1 MGEVFLDKTI
11 SLLSSD
17 KQKARSDDLKHIFQ
31 QNKKSSKLQTLNDKA
46 CHKIFESL
54 FRFVAAERS
63 IYNRAQKSSKTPS
76 ASRLSTCASV
86 LRMAVDLFL
95 RNLRIKTVR
104 AIVDHITETIPAP
117 GEGLWEPL
125 SLDYTKCL
133 ASLLRYRPHTEHL
146 DEEDWE
152 NLISFCLASISPQ
165 ENEESQL
172 SIRSGYRSV
181 PEDQDASDS
190 RSTPQGLPSPP
201 PHINAVVTKVM
212 FDQSE
217 LVRSVLLGLV
227 PVIRRLWATKLQL
240 LKEELISTLM
250 LSMVVLVDTARK
262 DPSES
267 LAHDI
272 EALASTLHSEYVKR
286 AEKEILQIDETTLY
300 HNEACR
306 SRPVYGPCLG
316 TARSEH
322 NWTVLWLIAELLKL
336 SDGIHTRIKSE
347 SESVREGSN
356 KRQRFSSEIQDV
368 FRDSVS
374 ATGTRRICALQLI
387 PFLESEVDI
396 ETKESFLKQLFLN
409 VSDGN
414 DAVSSWTMVA
424 LTSRTYYACILI
436 SGDIESCVQP
446 SEYDFAVRL
455 VGLLSSYG
463 DNAVTLDFCQWAIRY
478 LRLVLKAMGL
488 NCTNEDTARS
498 WVGSTNLDTDM

>member
-1 MGEVFLDKTI
+1 
-11 SLLSSD
+11 
-17 KQKARSDDLKHIFQ
+17 
-31 QNKKSSKLQTLNDKA
+31 
-46 CHKIFESL
+46 
-54 FRFVAAERS
+54 
-63 IYNRAQKSSKTPS
+63 
-76 ASRLSTCASV
+76 
-86 LRMAVDLFL
+86 MAVDLLL

-104 AIVDHITETIPAP
+104 AIVDHITETIPVP

-152 NLISFCLASISPQ
+152 NLINFCLASISPQ
-165 ENEESQL
+165 ENEKSQL

-190 RSTPQGLPSPP
+190 RSIPSRIAIAPASVSRERHGGNRNVIEEVVTCIQLLTTSPNPPLQTTAQSILHGLSEFVESSVAGNA
-201 PHINAVVTKVM
+201 HQLAFNSINAVVTKVM

-227 PVIRRLWATKLQL
+227 PVIRRLWATKLQI

-250 LSMVVLVDTARK
+250 LSMIVLVDTARK

-272 EALASTLHSEYVKR
+272 EALASTLHSEHVKR
-286 AEKEILQIDETTLY
+286 AEKEVLQIDETTLY

-316 TARSEH
+316 AARSEH
-322 NWTVLWLIAELLKL
+322 NWTVLWLTAELLKL
-336 SDGIHTRIKSE
+336 SDGIHARIKSE
-347 SESVREGSN
+347 SVRECSN

-396 ETKESFLKQLFLN
+396 ETKESFFKQLVLN

-424 LTSRTYYACILI
+424 LTR
-436 SGDIESCVQP
+436 
-446 SEYDFAVRL
+446 
-455 VGLLSSYG
+455 
-463 DNAVTLDFCQWAIRY
+463 
-478 LRLVLKAMGL
+478 
-488 NCTNEDTARS
+488 
-498 WVGSTNLDTDM
+498 

>member
-1 MGEVFLDKTI
+1 
-11 SLLSSD
+11 
-17 KQKARSDDLKHIFQ
+17 
-31 QNKKSSKLQTLNDKA
+31 
-46 CHKIFESL
+46 
-54 FRFVAAERS
+54 
-63 IYNRAQKSSKTPS
+63 
-76 ASRLSTCASV
+76 
-86 LRMAVDLFL
+86 MAVDLFL
-95 RNLRIKTVR
+95 KNLRIKTVR
-104 AIVDHITETIPAP
+104 AVIDHIIETIPVP

-133 ASLLRYRPHTEHL
+133 ASLLRHRPHTEHL

-152 NLISFCLASISPQ
+152 NLVSFCLASISPR

-181 PEDQDASDS
+181 PDDQDASDS
-190 RSTPQGLPSPP
+190 HSTPSRMTVAPTSVSRERHGGNRNVIEEVVICIQLLTRSPNPPLQTTAQNILHGLSEFVESPVAGNA
-201 PHINAVVTKVM
+201 HQLAFNSINAVVTKVM

-227 PVIRRLWATKLQL
+227 PVIRRLWATKLQI
-240 LKEELISTLM
+240 LKEELLTTLM
-250 LSMVVLVDTARK
+250 LSMIVLVNTAQK
-262 DPSES
+262 APSES

-272 EALASTLHSEYVKR
+272 EGLASTLHSEYVR
-286 AEKEILQIDETTLY
+286 RPEKEILQIDETTLY

-316 TARSEH
+316 IARSEH

-336 SDGIHTRIKSE
+336 SEGIHIKSG
-347 SESVREGSN
+347 SAREGSS

-396 ETKESFLKQLFLN
+396 ETKEPFFKQLVLN

-424 LTSRTYYACILI
+424 LTGYVNHY
-436 SGDIESCVQP
+436 
-446 SEYDFAVRL
+446 
-455 VGLLSSYG
+455 
-463 DNAVTLDFCQWAIRY
+463 
-478 LRLVLKAMGL
+478 
-488 NCTNEDTARS
+488 
-498 WVGSTNLDTDM
+498 